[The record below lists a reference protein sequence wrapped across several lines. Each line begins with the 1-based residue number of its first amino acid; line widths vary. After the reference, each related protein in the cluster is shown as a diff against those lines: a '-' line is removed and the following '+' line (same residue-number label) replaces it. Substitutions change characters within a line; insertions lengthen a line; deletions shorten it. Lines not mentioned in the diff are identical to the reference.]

1 MTTVPLT
8 ASSPPSRLS
17 AILSTLHGEPR
28 TLPELSVALGSS
40 LGAIEGMLQTLFSSG
55 YVQDASPQADGCACN
70 GCSLKSLCRNADGEL
85 PPVNLLRLTPRGEA
99 YLARQ
104 AAAAHGRTSAG

>member
-1 MTTVPLT
+1 MDGFPVTV
-8 ASSPPSRLS
+8 SSAPPRLV
-17 AILSTLHGEPR
+17 AILSTLQGQPR

-40 LGAIEGMLQTLFSSG
+40 LSAIEGMLRMLFSSG
-55 YVQDASPQADGCACN
+55 YIQDASPQADGCACN

-99 YLARQ
+99 YLTRQ
-104 AAAAHGRTSAG
+104 TRTA

>member
-1 MTTVPLT
+1 M
-8 ASSPPSRLS
+8 SRLFS
-17 AILSTLHGEPR
+17 ILSTLHGEPR

-40 LGAIEGMLQTLFSSG
+40 LSAIEGMLQMLFASG

-70 GCSLKSLCRNADGEL
+70 GCSLKSLCRNADASDSEHSL

-104 AAAAHGRTSAG
+104 TRAV

>member
-1 MTTVPLT
+1 MDGFPVT
-8 ASSPPSRLS
+8 ASSPPARLS
-17 AILSTLHGEPR
+17 AILNTLHGQPR

-40 LGAIEGMLQTLFSSG
+40 LSAIEGMLQMLFSSG

-70 GCSLKSLCRNADGEL
+70 GCSLKSLCRNADGRDPKDGL
-85 PPVNLLRLTPRGEA
+85 PPVNQLRLTPRGEA

-104 AAAAHGRTSAG
+104 TRTA